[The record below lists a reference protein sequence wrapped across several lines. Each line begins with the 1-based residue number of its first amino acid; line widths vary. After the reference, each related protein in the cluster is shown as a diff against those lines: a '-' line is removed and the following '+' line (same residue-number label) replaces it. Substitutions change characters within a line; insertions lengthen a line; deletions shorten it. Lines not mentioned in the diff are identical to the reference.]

1 MLTRTLA
8 GLLGLFHS
16 ANGLYM
22 LAAPQA
28 WFAAAPGASET
39 GPFNP
44 HFVADVGFAFLAG
57 GLAFLAFAWRP
68 GLKLVALGASGFL
81 VFHALL
87 HLSGVAQGHVHNLT
101 TDLAAI
107 ALPAFIGLAI
117 SWPRAGG
124 IHA

>member
-1 MLTRTLA
+1 MLTRALA
-8 GLLGLFHS
+8 ALLGLFH
-16 ANGLYM
+16 AGNGLYM
-22 LAAPQA
+22 LAAPTA

-57 GLAFLAFAWRP
+57 GLAFLAYAWRP
-68 GLKLVALGASGFL
+68 GLKLAALGASGFL

-87 HLSGVAQGHVHNLT
+87 HLAGAARGHVHNLP
-101 TDLAAI
+101 TDILAI
-107 ALPAFIGLAI
+107 AAPAFLGVAI
-117 SWPRAGG
+117 AWPRKGE

>member
-1 MLTRTLA
+1 MLTRILA
-8 GLLGLFHS
+8 ALLGLFHT

-22 LAAPQA
+22 LVAPQA
-28 WFAAAPGASET
+28 WFAAAPGAAQT

-44 HFVADVGFAFLAG
+44 HFVQDVGFAFLAG

-68 GLKLVALGASGFL
+68 GFKLAAFGASGFL

-87 HLSGVAQGHVHNLT
+87 HLSGIAQGHTHNLS

-107 ALPAFIGLAI
+107 ALPAFAGLAI
-117 SWPRAGG
+117 TWPRAGD

>member
-1 MLTRTLA
+1 MLTRILA
-8 GLLGLFHS
+8 ALLGLFHA

-22 LAAPQA
+22 LVAPQA
-28 WFAAAPGASET
+28 WFAAAPGASDT

-68 GLKLVALGASGFL
+68 SLKLVALGASGFL

-87 HLSGVAQGHVHNLT
+87 HLSGVAQGHLHNLP

-107 ALPAFIGLAI
+107 ALPAFVGLAI
-117 SWPRAGG
+117 SWPRAGDL
-124 IHA
+124 HA